1 VGRSFHLPPPSG
13 PPSSK
18 QQPDLARPSDP
29 SARTRLIAAARHVF
43 LEHGLDR
50 AKVEDITQAA
60 GLSKG
65 AFYLHFKTKEEAFKE
80 ILSGALAEI
89 GAIMHALEA
98 ARASYAEAGLER
110 VVEAWLEGDVAI
122 FECLWKHRAIMRL
135 VLDGGGS
142 PDYQHL
148 IEVFAEGAEQLVARL
163 IRFGIERGYYR
174 PDIEPTQ
181 AAAFVAG
188 GYDRLA
194 RRMVRERKKP
204 DLERR
209 LLLAQELCLRAL
221 GTPSMIETAMNVHA
235 RRLSEP
241 PARAS

>member
-1 VGRSFHLPPPSG
+1 
-13 PPSSK
+13 
-18 QQPDLARPSDP
+18 LARPSDP
-29 SARTRLIAAARHVF
+29 SARTRLIAAAREVF

-65 AFYLHFKTKEEAFKE
+65 AFYLHFRTKEEAFKE
-80 ILSGALAEI
+80 ILGGALAEV
-89 GAIMHALEA
+89 GGIMQELEA
-98 ARASYAEAGLER
+98 SRLKDANAGVER
-110 VVEAWLEGDVAI
+110 VIESWLVGDMAI

-148 IEVFAEGAEQLVARL
+148 IEVFAEGAEQLVERL
-163 IRFGIERGYYR
+163 IRFGIEQGYYR
-174 PDIEPTQ
+174 PDIEPKH

-204 DLERR
+204 DIERR
-209 LLLAQELCLRAL
+209 LIAAQSLCLRAL
-221 GTPSMIETAMNVHA
+221 GTDAMIEVAANVHA

-241 PARAS
+241 RARAS

>member
-1 VGRSFHLPPPSG
+1 M
-13 PPSSK
+13 
-18 QQPDLARPSDP
+18 ARPSDP
-29 SARTRLIAAARHVF
+29 SARTRLITAAREVF

-80 ILSGALAEI
+80 ILSGALAEV
-89 GAIMHALEA
+89 GSIMQDLEA
-98 ARASYAEAGLER
+98 ARVNDAQSGLER
-110 VVEAWLEGDVAI
+110 VIEGWLTGDIAI

-148 IEVFAEGAEQLVARL
+148 IEVFAEGAEQLVERL
-163 IRFGIERGYYR
+163 IRFGIEQGYYR
-174 PDIEPTQ
+174 PDIEPKQ
-181 AAAFVAG
+181 SAAFVAG

-204 DLERR
+204 DVERR
-209 LLLAQELCLRAL
+209 LIAAQSFCLRAL
-221 GTPSMIETAMNVHA
+221 GTPTLIAIAANVHA

-241 PARAS
+241 RARAS

>member
-1 VGRSFHLPPPSG
+1 M
-13 PPSSK
+13 
-18 QQPDLARPSDP
+18 ARPSDP
-29 SARTRLIAAARHVF
+29 SARTRLITAAREVF

-80 ILSGALAEI
+80 ILGGALAEV
-89 GAIMHALEA
+89 GAILQDLEA
-98 ARASYAEAGLER
+98 SRLKEADADLER
-110 VVEAWLEGDVAI
+110 VIESWLVGDLAI

-148 IEVFAEGAEQLVARL
+148 IEVFAEGAEQMVERL

-174 PDIEPTQ
+174 EDVDARQ

-209 LLLAQELCLRAL
+209 LIAAQGLCLRAL
-221 GTPSMIETAMNVHA
+221 GVPAFIEIAQNVHA

-241 PARAS
+241 RARAS

>member
-1 VGRSFHLPPPSG
+1 
-13 PPSSK
+13 
-18 QQPDLARPSDP
+18 LARPSDP
-29 SARTRLIAAARHVF
+29 SARNRLLTAAREVF

-80 ILSGALAEI
+80 ILGGALAEV
-89 GAIMHALEA
+89 GAIMEDLEA
-98 ARASYAEAGLER
+98 TRLKDADAGPER
-110 VVEAWLEGDVAI
+110 VIESWLVADMTI

-148 IEVFAEGAEQLVARL
+148 IEVFAEGAEQLVERL
-163 IRFGIERGYYR
+163 IRISIERGYYR
-174 PDIEPTQ
+174 EDIDSKQ

-204 DLERR
+204 DMERR
-209 LLLAQELCLRAL
+209 LIAAQDLCLRAL
-221 GTPSMIETAMNVHA
+221 GTPDFIASAANLHA
-235 RRLSEP
+235 RRLSEL

>member
-1 VGRSFHLPPPSG
+1 M
-13 PPSSK
+13 
-18 QQPDLARPSDP
+18 ARPSDP
-29 SARTRLIAAARHVF
+29 SARTRLITAAREVF

-65 AFYLHFKTKEEAFKE
+65 AFYLHFRTKEEAFKE
-80 ILSGALAEI
+80 ILGGALAEV
-89 GAIMHALEA
+89 GAIMQELEA
-98 ARASYAEAGLER
+98 TRFKDAKGGLD
-110 VVEAWLEGDVAI
+110 VVIESWLVGDIAI

-148 IEVFAEGAEQLVARL
+148 IEMFAEGAEQLVERL
-163 IRFGIERGYYR
+163 IRFGIEQGYYR
-174 PDIEPTQ
+174 QDIDAKL

-209 LLLAQELCLRAL
+209 LIAAQCLCLRAL
-221 GTPSMIETAMNVHA
+221 GTPAIIDVATNLYAQ
-235 RRLSEP
+235 RLSEP
-241 PARAS
+241 KARAS

>member
-1 VGRSFHLPPPSG
+1 
-13 PPSSK
+13 
-18 QQPDLARPSDP
+18 LARPSDP
-29 SARTRLIAAARHVF
+29 SARTRLIAAARSVF

-50 AKVEDITQAA
+50 AKVEDITHAA

-89 GAIMHALEA
+89 GAIMQELEA
-98 ARASYAEAGLER
+98 ARATYAEAGLER

-148 IEVFAEGAEQLVARL
+148 IEVFAEGAEQLVERF
-163 IRFGIERGYYR
+163 IRFGIEQGYYR
-174 PDIEPTQ
+174 PDVEPKQ

-209 LLLAQELCLRAL
+209 LISAQGLCLRAL
-221 GTPSMIETAMNVHA
+221 GTPSMISIAVNVHA

-241 PARAS
+241 RARAS